1 MGNVCSSIK
10 YYCEK
15 ICNKKSTSS
24 YKESLLNMSV
34 NTNIKEVNSNNTS
47 NKPSLND
54 FKIIKT
60 LGKGSFGRVLLVS
73 NTNDSNYYAM
83 KVLKKSF
90 IKKHNQVANTKVERK
105 ILEVVCH
112 PFIVRLHYAFQT
124 SQKLYFVCEYMAGGE
139 IFYHLR
145 KEGCFSEERTKLYIC
160 EIILALEYLHKKGII
175 YRDLKPEN
183 ILLDKDGHLKL
194 TDFGLSKILSD
205 ENSNNRTFTICG
217 TPEYLAPEVLSGS
230 GYDKSVD
237 WWSLGALMFEMLV
250 GFSPFKENKRKLD
263 IKVYGKPL
271 VRHQKFS
278 ERAFS
283 LIQSLLQIDPAKRI
297 GSSVTDSEEIKNHP
311 FFENINWANVYN
323 KSISPKF
330 KPYLQDENDLSNF
343 DRMFTEEDPFSQ
355 PKYSFFNFE
364 ENFSDYE
371 NFSFEIKNI

>member
-1 MGNVCSSIK
+1 MGNICSSIK
-10 YYCEK
+10 HFCEK
-15 ICNKKSTSS
+15 LCNKNSKSS
-24 YKESLLNMSV
+24 YKESLLNISE
-34 NTNIKEVNSNNTS
+34 NTDVKHQINSS
-47 NKPSLND
+47 KPSLND

-73 NTNDSNYYAM
+73 NIHDSKYYAM

-90 IKKHNQVANTKVERK
+90 VKKHNQVTNTKVERK

-112 PFIVRLHYAFQT
+112 PFIVRLFYAFQT
-124 SQKLYFVCEYMAGGE
+124 SQKLYFVCEYIAGGE

-160 EIILALEYLHKKGII
+160 ELILALEYLHKKGII

-183 ILLDKDGHLKL
+183 ILLDKEGHLKL
-194 TDFGLSKILSD
+194 TDFGLSKIISEED
-205 ENSNNRTFTICG
+205 SNKRTFTICG

-237 WWSLGALMFEMLV
+237 WWSLGALMYEMLV

-263 IKVYGKPL
+263 LKVYAKPICQ
-271 VRHQKFS
+271 HQNIS
-278 ERAFS
+278 EKAY
-283 LIQSLLQIDPAKRI
+283 SLLQALLQVDPSKRI
-297 GSSVTDSEEIKNHP
+297 GSSIRDSEEIKNHP
-311 FFENINWANVYN
+311 FFENINWA
-323 KSISPKF
+323 SIFKKTIDPKF

-343 DRMFTEEDPFSQ
+343 DRIFTEEDPFSQ

-364 ENFSDYE
+364 ENFSEYE
-371 NFSFEIKNI
+371 NFSYEIKNI